1 MFVQFGSLVSF
12 FKKQEKTDEQLAAKK
27 RLGKI
32 RKKREYINSR
42 ILAENLELAQLGEEN
57 AMNN

>member
-1 MFVQFGSLVSF
+1 MFVQFGSFVSF